1 MPSHNQLIQTAL
13 SRGVRAGTVLQDAM
27 IKVRNA
33 RRANEFE
40 FELALG
46 EMFVLASDTFK
57 ERNKL
62 RDDCESFVKECKKLQ
77 DEVEYWKNEYK
88 YRKGKHK

>member
-27 IKVRNA
+27 VKVRNA
-33 RRANEFE
+33 RRKNEYE

-46 EMFVLASDTFK
+46 ELFVLSSDVFK
-57 ERNKL
+57 ERNKVK
-62 RDDCESFVKECKKLQ
+62 DDCKTLVKECKKLQ
-77 DEVEYWKNEYK
+77 EEVLYL
-88 YRKGKHK
+88 RKQSE